1 MEDEPYEEH
10 ERSFKNTQHI
20 LVISSAP
27 KASITAVIK
36 KTPTLSENS
45 PQENSEKR
53 HPATEQRSLLLILGL
68 VSNWAL

>member
-36 KTPTLSENS
+36 KLLRSPKIPLRKIPRKDTLQQN
-45 PQENSEKR
+45 R
-53 HPATEQRSLLLILGL
+53 GACF
-68 VSNWAL
+68 

>member
-20 LVISSAP
+20 IVISSAL

-36 KTPTLSENS
+36 KTPTLPLKFPSGKSREKKTHNRTEEPAFVSE
-45 PQENSEKR
+45 
-53 HPATEQRSLLLILGL
+53 
-68 VSNWAL
+68 